1 MSATTRTKLTQNQQ
15 RWIVKRLSLNKPHKE
30 IRDEFL
36 AKFERPVSSVTLS
49 RLRGKHLGVITTTQ
63 KALVEQDAIQ
73 AAGLKNKAY
82 KHLERRLDQAEEDET
97 EVARL
102 RRDWRNGLIT
112 RTEYEVAVR
121 SYVTLSV
128 SELTNIANMGHT
140 HSKGEDDDSLKP
152 TDRAALE
159 MMLEGIRSGNPVQ
172 LVQILNPA
180 AGKPRVY

>member
-1 MSATTRTKLTQNQQ
+1 MSATTRKKLSQNEQ

-36 AKFERPVSSVTLS
+36 KKFERPVSSVTLS
-49 RLRGKHLGVITTTQ
+49 RLRSKHLGVITTTQ

-97 EVARL
+97 EVEKL
-102 RRDWRNGLIT
+102 RRQWRLGMIT
-112 RTEYEVAVR
+112 RSEYEQAVR

-128 SELTNIANMGHT
+128 SELTTIANMGHT
-140 HSKGEDDDSLKP
+140 HSKGEDDPNLKP

-159 MMLEGIRSGNPVQ
+159 LMLEGIRSGNPVQ
-172 LVQILNPA
+172 LVQIMNPN
-180 AGKPRVY
+180 AGRPREY